1 MTEPGGFL
9 PCEDVQRAIHEALG
23 AAGLHAEAARHLET
37 CAACAR
43 EGENLDRLA
52 KGLRA
57 LPIVEPSEAFWE
69 NLPGRVLERI
79 HAARR
84 RDSWGLS
91 ALAAAAVL
99 LFTII
104 PAERER
110 WSPRSMREWLTEVS
124 VTDPGLDPLAGV
136 RTREEAARVVQR
148 VAVVQELGPRALQRI
163 VEVADEETLGRPETL
178 AWNLL
183 DTLGPEELE
192 RVLARVEKGARQ

>member
-1 MTEPGGFL
+1 MTEPDRFL

-23 AAGLHAEAARHLET
+23 VGGLDAQAARHLET
-37 CAACAR
+37 CEACAR

-69 NLPGRVLERI
+69 NLPGRVLDRI
-79 HAARR
+79 HPAPRR
-84 RDSWGLS
+84 YSWALS

-110 WSPRSMREWLTEVS
+110 WSPQSMREWLTEIS

-136 RTREEAARVVQR
+136 RTREEAARVVRR
-148 VAVVQELGPRALQRI
+148 VAVVQELGPRAMQRI
-163 VEVADEETLGRPETL
+163 VEVADEEALGRSGTL

-183 DTLGPEELE
+183 DTLGPQELA
-192 RVLARVEKGARQ
+192 RVLARVEKGVRQ